1 MIFLHLIKKCFLNVF
16 LFFQVQLLYELA
28 EITSKV
34 WNKIQRKGILY
45 QSSVYPETMTGPA
58 PPSSPVKSSVGTAP
72 PDTSTYSPSADIGT
86 TTEVSFLL
94 KKCHTNTDLQDVE
107 FSQVQMKR
115 INKEQWCS
123 YGK

>member
-1 MIFLHLIKKCFLNVF
+1 MIFLHLIKKCFLYFF

-45 QSSVYPETMTGPA
+45 QSSVYPETVTGPA
-58 PPSSPVKSSVGTAP
+58 PPSSPVKSSIGTAP

-86 TTEVSFLL
+86 TTEVSFPFL
-94 KKCHTNTDLQDVE
+94 KKKKVMNTDLQDTE
-107 FSQVQMKR
+107 FSQVQMKS
-115 INKEQWCS
+115 INKE
-123 YGK
+123 

>member
-1 MIFLHLIKKCFLNVF
+1 M
-16 LFFQVQLLYELA
+16 QLLYELA

-45 QSSVYPETMTGPA
+45 QSSAYTETMTGPA

-86 TTEVSFLL
+86 TTEVGFLKK
-94 KKCHTNTDLQDVE
+94 KKCHVSSDLKGVVMS
-107 FSQVQMKR
+107 SQIR
-115 INKEQWCS
+115 IRRIRKCS
-123 YGK
+123 SVPLESSFALIS